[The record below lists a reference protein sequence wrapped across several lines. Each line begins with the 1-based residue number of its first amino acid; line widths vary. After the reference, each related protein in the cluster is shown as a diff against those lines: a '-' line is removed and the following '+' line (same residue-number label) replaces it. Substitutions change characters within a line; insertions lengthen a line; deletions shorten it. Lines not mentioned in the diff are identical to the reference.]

1 MGMYAGL
8 SCSEHTTSKELS
20 TTGVDAWIHKVLDLG
35 VSLNPR
41 VGPVPLWRG
50 IASARVSMLGPIS
63 TAFMILS
70 FHDAHDFA

>member
-1 MGMYAGL
+1 MGMYPGP
-8 SCSEHTTSKELS
+8 SCSEHTSSKELS
-20 TTGVDAWIHKVLDLG
+20 ATEVDAWIHKVLDLG